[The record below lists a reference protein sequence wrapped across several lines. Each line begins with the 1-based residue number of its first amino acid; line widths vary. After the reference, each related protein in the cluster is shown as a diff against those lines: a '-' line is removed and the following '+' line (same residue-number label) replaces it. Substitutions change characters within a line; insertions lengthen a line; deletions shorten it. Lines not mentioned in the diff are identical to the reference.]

1 MNPKLSLLI
10 FWLILGFS
18 PIIGG
23 MSVNLISPVF
33 LVLIASIA
41 GFLYFLFPVLK
52 NKEFAKMFDKK
63 YLLKYFLISNLG
75 NALPFCAML
84 YALKWTT
91 PANIAI
97 LNQVEMLYSLLFC
110 AIFLKEK
117 ITLKQ
122 IVASFLIILGATIL
136 MFQDGITPNLKG
148 DLIVIFCV
156 WMFQAS
162 HILIK
167 KLPSE
172 INDNLICAT
181 KNFYSIPVLIVLM
194 FLFEPQPIFNFNFS
208 LLIVLVYMGI
218 IRYGLSYN
226 LWVYA
231 IRNLDLAKTTAVALS
246 FPALTLVLSVFF
258 GYDKFSL
265 FNISGLILTM
275 AGALWLNKLMNKKI

>member
-1 MNPKLSLLI
+1 MNPKLSLIL

-23 MSVNLISPVF
+23 LSVNLISPVF
-33 LVLIASIA
+33 LVLLASLA
-41 GFLYFLFPVLK
+41 GFAYFLFPVLK
-52 NKEFAKMFDKK
+52 NKEFAQIFDKK
-63 YLLKYFLISNLG
+63 YLLKYFFISNLG

-122 IVASFLIILGATIL
+122 IIASFLIIAGATIL
-136 MFQDGITPNLKG
+136 MFEKGLTPHLKG

-181 KNFYSIPVLIVLM
+181 KNFYSIPVLIVLL
-194 FLFEPQPIFNFNFS
+194 FLFEPQPVFNFNFS

-246 FPALTLVLSVFF
+246 FPALTLVLSVIF

>member
-1 MNPKLSLLI
+1 MNPKISLLL

-23 MSVNLISPVF
+23 LSVNLISPVL
-33 LVLIASIA
+33 LVLLASIA
-41 GFLYFLFPVLK
+41 GFIYFIFPVTK
-52 NKEFAKMFDKK
+52 NKQLEALFDKK
-63 YLLKYFLISNLG
+63 YFGKYFLISNLG

-97 LNQVEMLYSLLFC
+97 LNQVEMIYSLLFC

-122 IVASFLIILGATIL
+122 IIASFLIIAGATIL
-136 MFQDGITPNLKG
+136 MFEKGLIPHLKG
-148 DLIVIFCV
+148 DLIIVFCV

-172 INDNLICAT
+172 INDNLICAA
-181 KNFYSIPVLIVLM
+181 KNFYSIPVLIILM
-194 FLFEPQPIFNFNFS
+194 SLFEPQPVFNFNLW
-208 LLIVLVYMGI
+208 LLVVLFYMGI
-218 IRYGLSYN
+218 IRYGLSYS

-231 IRNLDLAKTTAVALS
+231 IRNLPLAKTTAVALS

-265 FNISGLILTM
+265 FNISGLVLTM
-275 AGALWLNKLMNKKI
+275 AGALWLNELMNKK

>member
-1 MNPKLSLLI
+1 MNPKVSLLL

-18 PIIGG
+18 PIVGG
-23 MSVNLISPVF
+23 LSLNLISPVF
-33 LVLIASIA
+33 LVLLASIT
-41 GFLYFLFPVLK
+41 GFIYFLFPVTK
-52 NKEFAKMFDKK
+52 NKQFTAIFDKK
-63 YLLKYFLISNLG
+63 YFVKYFLISNFG

-84 YALKWTT
+84 YALRWTT

-122 IVASFLIILGATIL
+122 IIASFLILAGATIL
-136 MFQDGITPNLKG
+136 MFEKGLTPHLKG
-148 DLIVIFCV
+148 DLIVVFCV

-167 KLPSE
+167 KLPKE
-172 INDNLICAT
+172 INDTLICAT
-181 KNFYSIPVLIVLM
+181 KNFYSIPVLIILL
-194 FLFEPQPIFNFNFS
+194 FLFEPQPVFNFNFS
-208 LLIVLVYMGI
+208 LFTVIVYMGI

-226 LWVYA
+226 LWVFA
-231 IRNLDLAKTTAVALS
+231 IRNLPLAKTTAVALS
-246 FPALTLVLSVFF
+246 FPALTLVLSVIF

-265 FNISGLILTM
+265 FNVSGLVLTM
-275 AGALWLNKLMNKKI
+275 AGALWLNKLMNKK

>member
-1 MNPKLSLLI
+1 MNPKISLLL

-23 MSVNLISPVF
+23 MSVNLISPVL
-33 LVLIASIA
+33 LVLIASIM
-41 GFLYFLFPVLK
+41 GFLYFLPPLK
-52 NKEFAKMFDKK
+52 KSEQLGAVFENK
-63 YLLKYFLISNLG
+63 YLFKYFLISNFG

-97 LNQVEMLYSLLFC
+97 LNQVEMIYSLLFC

-122 IVASFLIILGATIL
+122 IIASFLIIAGATIL
-136 MFQDGITPNLKG
+136 MFEKGLAPHLKG
-148 DLIVIFCV
+148 DLSVVFCV

-172 INDNLICAT
+172 IDNNLICAT
-181 KNFYSIPVLIVLM
+181 KNFYSIPVLIVL
-194 FLFEPQPIFNFNFS
+194 LLIFEPTPVFNYNLS

-231 IRNLDLAKTTAVALS
+231 IRNLELAKTTAVALS
-246 FPALTLVLSVFF
+246 FPALTLVLSVLF

-265 FNISGLILTM
+265 FNISGLLLTM
-275 AGALWLNKLMNKKI
+275 FGAFWLNKLMNKK

>member
-1 MNPKLSLLI
+1 MNPKLSLFI

-23 MSVNLISPVF
+23 LSVNLISPVF

-41 GFLYFLFPVLK
+41 GFLYFLFPVIR
-52 NKEFAKMFDKK
+52 NKEFAQIFDKK

-117 ITLKQ
+117 ITLNQ
-122 IVASFLIILGATIL
+122 IVASFLIIAGATIL

-167 KLPSE
+167 KLPSG

-194 FLFEPQPIFNFNFS
+194 FLFEPQPVFNFDFS

>member
-1 MNPKLSLLI
+1 MNPKLSLFI

-23 MSVNLISPVF
+23 LSVNLISAVF
-33 LVLIASIA
+33 LVLLASVM
-41 GFLYFLFPVLK
+41 GFIYFLFPVVK
-52 NKEFAKMFDKK
+52 NKQFAKIFEKK
-63 YLLKYFLISNLG
+63 YLFKYFLISNLG

-122 IVASFLIILGATIL
+122 IIASFLIIAGATIL
-136 MFQDGITPNLKG
+136 MFEKGLTPHLRG
-148 DLIVIFCV
+148 DLIVVFCV

-167 KLPSE
+167 KLPTE

-181 KNFYSIPVLIVLM
+181 KNFYSIPVLIILL
-194 FLFEPQPIFNFNFS
+194 FLFEPEPVFNFNFS
-208 LLIVLVYMGI
+208 LIIVLVYMGV

-231 IRNLDLAKTTAVALS
+231 IRNLELSKTTAVALS
-246 FPALTLVLSVFF
+246 FPALTLVLSVIF

-265 FNISGLILTM
+265 FNVSGLILTM
-275 AGALWLNKLMNKKI
+275 AGALWLNKLMNKKL

>member
-1 MNPKLSLLI
+1 M
-10 FWLILGFS
+10 GF
-18 PIIGG
+18 I
-23 MSVNLISPVF
+23 
-33 LVLIASIA
+33 
-41 GFLYFLFPVLK
+41 YFLFPLLK
-52 NKEFAKMFDKK
+52 NKQLNQVFNKK
-63 YLLKYFLISNLG
+63 YIFKYFLISNLG

-110 AIFLKEK
+110 AVFLKEK

-122 IVASFLIILGATIL
+122 IVASFLIFAGATIL
-136 MFQDGITPNLKG
+136 MFEGGITPHLKG
-148 DLIVIFCV
+148 DLIVVFCV

-181 KNFYSIPVLIVLM
+181 KNFYSIPVLIILL
-194 FLFEPQPIFNFNFS
+194 FLFEEQPVFNFNFS
-208 LLIVLVYMGI
+208 LLVVLVYMGI

-231 IRNLDLAKTTAVALS
+231 IRNLELSKTTAVALS
-246 FPALTLVLSVFF
+246 FPALTLVLSVIF

-265 FNISGLILTM
+265 FNILGLILTM
-275 AGALWLNKLMNKKI
+275 AGALWLNKLMNKK

>member
-1 MNPKLSLLI
+1 MNPKISLLL

-23 MSVNLISPVF
+23 LSVNLISPVL
-33 LVLIASIA
+33 LVLLASA
-41 GFLYFLFPVLK
+41 MGFVYFLLPVTK
-52 NKEFAKMFDKK
+52 NKQLAAMFDKK
-63 YLLKYFLISNLG
+63 YIGKYFLISNLG

-122 IVASFLIILGATIL
+122 IIASFLIITGATIL
-136 MFQDGITPNLKG
+136 MFEGGITPHLKG
-148 DLIVIFCV
+148 DLIVVFCV

-167 KLPSE
+167 KLPRK
-172 INDNLICAT
+172 IDDNLICAA
-181 KNFYSIPVLIVLM
+181 KNFYSIPVLIILM
-194 FLFEPQPIFNFNFS
+194 FLFEPNPVFSYEPILF
-208 LLIVLVYMGI
+208 LVIVYMGV
-218 IRYGLSYN
+218 IRYGLSYS

-231 IRNLDLAKTTAVALS
+231 IRNLELAKTTAVALS

-265 FNISGLILTM
+265 FNISGLVLTM
-275 AGALWLNKLMNKKI
+275 AGALWLNELMNKK

>member
-1 MNPKLSLLI
+1 MSPRVSLLL
-10 FWLILGFS
+10 FWIILGFS
-18 PIIGG
+18 PIVGG
-23 MSVNLISPVF
+23 LSLNLISPVL
-33 LVLIASIA
+33 LVLLASIT
-41 GFLYFLFPVLK
+41 GFIYFLFPVSK
-52 NKEFAKMFDKK
+52 NKQVAALFEKK
-63 YLLKYFLISNLG
+63 YFVKYFLIANLG
-75 NALPFCAML
+75 NALPFCALL

-97 LNQVEMLYSLLFC
+97 LNQVEMLYSFLFC

-122 IVASFLIILGATIL
+122 IIASFLILAGATIL
-136 MFQDGITPNLKG
+136 MLQNGLYSLHLKG
-148 DLIVIFCV
+148 DLIVVLCV

-172 INDNLICAT
+172 INDNLICAA
-181 KNFYSIPVLIVLM
+181 KNFYSIPVLIILL
-194 FLFEPQPIFNFNFS
+194 FLLEPKPVFNFNFA
-208 LLIVLVYMGI
+208 LLTVLVYMGI

-226 LWVYA
+226 LWVFA
-231 IRNLDLAKTTAVALS
+231 IRNLPLAKTTAVALS
-246 FPALTLVLSVFF
+246 FPALTLLLSVIF

-275 AGALWLNKLMNKKI
+275 AGALWLNKLMNKK

>member
-1 MNPKLSLLI
+1 MSPKVSLLL
-10 FWLILGFS
+10 FWIILGFS
-18 PIIGG
+18 PIVGG
-23 MSVNLISPVF
+23 LSVNLISPVL
-33 LVLIASIA
+33 LVLLASIT
-41 GFLYFLFPVLK
+41 GFIYFLFALAWK
-52 NKEFAKMFDKK
+52 KQTGALFEKK
-63 YLLKYFLISNLG
+63 YFVKYFLIANLG
-75 NALPFCAML
+75 NALPFCALL

-122 IVASFLIILGATIL
+122 IIASFLILAGATVL
-136 MFQDGITPNLKG
+136 MLQNGVYSPHLKG
-148 DLIVIFCV
+148 DLIVVLCV

-172 INDNLICAT
+172 INDNLICAA
-181 KNFYSIPVLIVLM
+181 KNFYSIPVLIILL
-194 FLFEPQPIFNFNFS
+194 FLLEPKPVFNFNFV
-208 LLIVLVYMGI
+208 LFIVLVYMGI

-226 LWVYA
+226 LWVFA
-231 IRNLDLAKTTAVALS
+231 IRNLPLAKTTAVALS
-246 FPALTLVLSVFF
+246 FPALTLVLSVIF

-275 AGALWLNKLMNKKI
+275 AGALWLNKLMNKK

>member
-1 MNPKLSLLI
+1 M
-10 FWLILGFS
+10 GF
-18 PIIGG
+18 I
-23 MSVNLISPVF
+23 
-33 LVLIASIA
+33 
-41 GFLYFLFPVLK
+41 YFLFPLIK
-52 NKEFAKMFDKK
+52 NKQLNQVFNKK
-63 YLLKYFLISNLG
+63 YIFKYFLISNFG

-122 IVASFLIILGATIL
+122 IVASFLIFAGATIL
-136 MFQDGITPNLKG
+136 MFEGGITPHLKG
-148 DLIVIFCV
+148 DLIVVFCV

-181 KNFYSIPVLIVLM
+181 KNFYSIPILIILL
-194 FLFEPQPIFNFNFS
+194 FLFEPQPVFNFNFS
-208 LLIVLVYMGI
+208 LLVVLVYMGI

-231 IRNLDLAKTTAVALS
+231 IRNLELAKTTAVALS
-246 FPALTLVLSVFF
+246 FPALTLVLSVIF

-275 AGALWLNKLMNKKI
+275 AGALWLNKLMNKK

>member
-1 MNPKLSLLI
+1 MNPKISLLL

-23 MSVNLISPVF
+23 LSVNLIGPVL
-33 LVLIASIA
+33 LVLLASIM
-41 GFLYFLFPVLK
+41 GFIYFLKDSKTKPIW
-52 NKEFAKMFDKK
+52 AMFDRK
-63 YLLKYFLISNLG
+63 YILKYFLISNLG

-122 IVASFLIILGATIL
+122 IVASFLIIAGATIL
-136 MFQDGITPNLKG
+136 MFEKGLTPHLKG
-148 DLIVIFCV
+148 DLIVVFCV

-167 KLPSE
+167 KLPRK
-172 INDNLICAT
+172 IDDNLICAA
-181 KNFYSIPVLIVLM
+181 KNFYSIPVLIILM
-194 FLFEPQPIFNFNFS
+194 FLFEPNPVLSYEPILF
-208 LLIVLVYMGI
+208 LVLVYMGV

-231 IRNLDLAKTTAVALS
+231 IRNLPLAKTTAVALS
-246 FPALTLVLSVFF
+246 FPALTLVLSVIF

-265 FNISGLILTM
+265 YNISGLVLTM
-275 AGALWLNKLMNKKI
+275 AGALWLNQLMNNK

>member
-1 MNPKLSLLI
+1 MNPKLSLFI

-23 MSVNLISPVF
+23 LSVNLISAVF
-33 LVLIASIA
+33 LVLLASVM
-41 GFLYFLFPVLK
+41 GFIYFLFPVIK
-52 NKEFAKMFDKK
+52 NKQFTKIFERK
-63 YLLKYFLISNLG
+63 YWLKYFLISNFG

-110 AIFLKEK
+110 AIFLKER

-122 IVASFLIILGATIL
+122 IIASFLIIAGATIL
-136 MFQDGITPNLKG
+136 MFEKGLTPHLKG
-148 DLIVIFCV
+148 DLIVVFCV

-167 KLPSE
+167 KLPTE
-172 INDNLICAT
+172 INDSLICAT

-194 FLFEPQPIFNFNFS
+194 LLFEPEPIFNFNFS
-208 LLIVLVYMGI
+208 LIIVLVYMGV

-231 IRNLDLAKTTAVALS
+231 IRNLELSKTTAVALS
-246 FPALTLVLSVFF
+246 FPALTLVLSVIF

-275 AGALWLNKLMNKKI
+275 AGALWLNKLMNKKL

>member
-1 MNPKLSLLI
+1 MNPKLSLIL

-23 MSVNLISPVF
+23 LSVNLISPVF
-33 LVLIASIA
+33 LVLLASLA
-41 GFLYFLFPVLK
+41 GFAYFLFPVLK
-52 NKEFAKMFDKK
+52 NKEFAQIFDKK
-63 YLLKYFLISNLG
+63 YLLKYFFISNLG

-122 IVASFLIILGATIL
+122 IIASFLIIAGATIL
-136 MFQDGITPNLKG
+136 MFEKGLTPHLKG

-181 KNFYSIPVLIVLM
+181 KNFYSIPVLIVLL
-194 FLFEPQPIFNFNFS
+194 FLFEPQPVFDFNFS

-246 FPALTLVLSVFF
+246 FPALTLLLSVIF

>member
-1 MNPKLSLLI
+1 MNPKISLFL
-10 FWLILGFS
+10 FWIILGFS

-23 MSVNLISPVF
+23 LSTNIISPVL
-33 LVLIASIA
+33 LVLIASIL
-41 GFLYFLFPVLK
+41 GFIYFLFPVLK
-52 NKEFAKMFDKK
+52 GNQLKEVFDKK
-63 YLLKYFLISNLG
+63 YFLKYLLISNLG

-122 IVASFLIILGATIL
+122 IIASFLILAGATIL
-136 MFQDGITPNLKG
+136 MLGNGIYSPHLKG
-148 DLIVIFCV
+148 DLIVVACV
-156 WMFQAS
+156 WMFQVS

-167 KLPSE
+167 KLPIK
-172 INDNLICAT
+172 INDTLICAT
-181 KNFYSIPVLIVLM
+181 KNFYSIPVLIILL
-194 FLFEPQPIFNFNFS
+194 FLFEPNPIFNFNVS
-208 LLIVLVYMGI
+208 LFVVLVYMGI

-231 IRNLDLAKTTAVALS
+231 IRNLPLAKTTAVALS

-258 GYDKFSL
+258 GYDKFTL
-265 FNISGLILTM
+265 HNILGLILTM
-275 AGALWLNKLMNKKI
+275 IGALWLNNLMNKK

>member
-1 MNPKLSLLI
+1 MNPKLSLFI

-23 MSVNLISPVF
+23 LSVNLISAVF
-33 LVLIASIA
+33 FFFLASVM
-41 GFLYFLFPVLK
+41 GFIYFLFPVVK
-52 NKEFAKMFDKK
+52 NKQFAKIFEKK
-63 YLLKYFLISNLG
+63 YLFKYFLISNLG

-122 IVASFLIILGATIL
+122 IIASFLIIAGATIL
-136 MFQDGITPNLKG
+136 MFEKGLTPHLRG
-148 DLIVIFCV
+148 DLIVVFCV

-167 KLPSE
+167 KLPTE

-181 KNFYSIPVLIVLM
+181 KNFYSIPVLIILL
-194 FLFEPQPIFNFNFS
+194 FLFEPEPVFNFNFS
-208 LLIVLVYMGI
+208 LIIVLVYMGI

-231 IRNLDLAKTTAVALS
+231 IRNLELSKTTAVALS
-246 FPALTLVLSVFF
+246 FPALTLVLSVIF

-265 FNISGLILTM
+265 FNVSGLILTM
-275 AGALWLNKLMNKKI
+275 AGALWLNKLMNKKL

>member
-1 MNPKLSLLI
+1 MNPKISLLL
-10 FWLILGFS
+10 FWIILGFS

-23 MSVNLISPVF
+23 LSTNLISPVF
-33 LVLIASIA
+33 LVLIASIT
-41 GFLYFLFPVLK
+41 GFVYFSFPVLK
-52 NKEFAKMFDKK
+52 NEQFKEIFDKK
-63 YLLKYFLISNLG
+63 YFLKYFFISNLG

-110 AIFLKEK
+110 AVFLKEK

-122 IVASFLIILGATIL
+122 IIASFLIIAGATIL
-136 MFQDGITPNLKG
+136 MLGNGVYSLHLKG
-148 DLIVIFCV
+148 DLIVIACV

-167 KLPSE
+167 KLPKE
-172 INDNLICAT
+172 INDTLICAT
-181 KNFYSIPVLIVLM
+181 KNFYSIPVLIILL
-194 FLFEPQPIFNFNFS
+194 FLFEPKPVFDFNFS

-231 IRNLDLAKTTAVALS
+231 IRNLPLAKTTAVALS
-246 FPALTLVLSVFF
+246 FPALTLVLSVIF

-265 FNISGLILTM
+265 YNISGLILTM
-275 AGALWLNKLMNKKI
+275 IGALWLNKLMNKK

>member
-1 MNPKLSLLI
+1 MNPKLSLIL

-23 MSVNLISPVF
+23 LSVNLISPVF
-33 LVLIASIA
+33 LVLLASIA
-41 GFLYFLFPVLK
+41 GFAYFLFPVIR
-52 NKEFAKMFDKK
+52 NKEFAQIFDKK

-122 IVASFLIILGATIL
+122 IFASFLIIAGATIL

-148 DLIVIFCV
+148 DLIIVFCV

-181 KNFYSIPVLIVLM
+181 KNFYSIPVLIVLL
-194 FLFEPQPIFNFNFS
+194 FLFEPQPVFNFNFS

-275 AGALWLNKLMNKKI
+275 AGALWLNKLMNKK